1 MKSMRLIMLMG
12 LGLTVSACAAVDVPT
27 RNAPYEQLPDGAVA
41 APAGYELT
49 QAERQPIPTAAVGQV
64 AIQATRA
71 ATPDASTGLA
81 NALTILPG
89 QAPVSVN
96 TVTVEVP
103 RALKVS
109 EANRYLPRGDIVW
122 REDPIGDRHAQVQK
136 IVQDAIVRGV
146 TPLNGPVSADIVIQV
161 KRFHALTE
169 KARYTT
175 GGVHSIT
182 FDLALKNPET
192 GELLVPVREVRADLD
207 GFGGKQALQA
217 EARGLTQKVRITN
230 HLAEVIRQELTNP
243 EGYKNA
249 SLGFFQ
255 VLNNI

>member
-1 MKSMRLIMLMG
+1 MKSMRLILLMG

-49 QAERQPIPTAAVGQV
+49 QAERQPIPAVASGQV
-64 AIQATRA
+64 EISASRA
-71 ATPDASTGLA
+71 ATADASS
-81 NALTILPG
+81 ALSVVPG
-89 QAPVSVN
+89 QAPVSVSS
-96 TVTVEVP
+96 VTVLVP
-103 RALKVS
+103 RSLKVS

-146 TPLNGPVSADIVIQV
+146 TPLNGPVSAEVVIQV

-207 GFGGKQALQA
+207 AFGGQQALQA

-230 HLAEVIRQELTNP
+230 HLAEVIRQELSNP

-255 VLNNI
+255 LLNNI

>member
-1 MKSMRLIMLMG
+1 MKSMRLILLMG

-27 RNAPYEQLPDGAVA
+27 RNAPYEQLPEGAVA

-49 QAERQPIPTAAVGQV
+49 QAERQPIPAVASGQV
-64 AIQATRA
+64 AIPATRA
-71 ATPDASTGLA
+71 ATSDGAG
-81 NALTILPG
+81 ALSVVPG

-96 TVTVEVP
+96 SVTVLVP
-103 RALKVS
+103 RSLKVS

-136 IVQDAIVRGV
+136 IVQDAIVQGV
-146 TPLNGPVSADIVIQV
+146 TPLHGPVKADVVIQV
-161 KRFHALTE
+161 SRFHALTE

-182 FDLALKNPET
+182 FDLALKNPQT
-192 GELLVPVREVRADLD
+192 GELLMPVREVRADLD
-207 GFGGKQALQA
+207 AFGGQQALQA

-230 HLAEVIRQELTNP
+230 HLAEVIRQELSNP

-255 VLNNI
+255 LLNNI

>member
-1 MKSMRLIMLMG
+1 MKSMRLILLMG

-27 RNAPYEQLPDGAVA
+27 RNAPYEQLPEGAVA

-49 QAERQPIPTAAVGQV
+49 QAERQPIPAVASGQV
-64 AIQATRA
+64 AIPATRA
-71 ATPDASTGLA
+71 ATSDGAG
-81 NALTILPG
+81 ALSVAPG

-96 TVTVEVP
+96 SVTVLVP

-136 IVQDAIVRGV
+136 IVQDAIVQGV
-146 TPLNGPVSADIVIQV
+146 TPLQGPVKADVVIQV
-161 KRFHALTE
+161 SRFHALTE

-182 FDLALKNPET
+182 FDLALKNTQT

-207 GFGGKQALQA
+207 AFGGQQALQA

-230 HLAEVIRQELTNP
+230 HLAEVIRQEVSNP

>member
-1 MKSMRLIMLMG
+1 MKSMRLILLMG

-49 QAERQPIPTAAVGQV
+49 QAERQPIPAVASGQV
-64 AIQATRA
+64 EISATRA
-71 ATPDASTGLA
+71 ATSDASG
-81 NALTILPG
+81 ALSVVPG

-96 TVTVEVP
+96 SVTVLVP
-103 RALKVS
+103 RSLKVS

-146 TPLNGPVSADIVIQV
+146 TPLNGPVSAEVVIQV

-182 FDLALKNPET
+182 FDLALKNAKT

-207 GFGGKQALQA
+207 AFGGQQALQA

-255 VLNNI
+255 MLNNI